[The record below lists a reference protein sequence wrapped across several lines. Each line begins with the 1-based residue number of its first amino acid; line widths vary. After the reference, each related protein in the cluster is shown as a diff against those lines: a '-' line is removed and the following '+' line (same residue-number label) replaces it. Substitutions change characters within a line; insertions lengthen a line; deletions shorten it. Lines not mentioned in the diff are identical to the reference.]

1 MERYIPDRIKRRV
14 GFKKEFDTVLKTH
27 FKLKKY
33 AKGDTLFIQNELCN
47 KVFFIKRGIVKK
59 FYINVDGN
67 EITAD
72 FAMEGEFMFAANSMA
87 KPMWSV
93 YTATVLEES
102 AIYSISH
109 SRLDSLVHSSDQ
121 FAQSAFYVLF
131 GFLHKNPSNL
141 KDYHCLRAKERYE
154 KLLHNCPD
162 IFERAKVIDIA
173 SYLGLAPETVSRLRS
188 KSNPKSVK

>member
-72 FAMEGEFMFAANSMA
+72 FAMEGNSCSQ
-87 KPMWSV
+87 P
-93 YTATVLEES
+93 TAWQNLCGVSIPPRFWKKVL
-102 AIYSISH
+102 SI
-109 SRLDSLVHSSDQ
+109 V
-121 FAQSAFYVLF
+121 
-131 GFLHKNPSNL
+131 
-141 KDYHCLRAKERYE
+141 
-154 KLLHNCPD
+154 
-162 IFERAKVIDIA
+162 
-173 SYLGLAPETVSRLRS
+173 
-188 KSNPKSVK
+188 